1 MKNQAKTQ
9 MYDLWKK
16 NTSTKNPSDWSSKN
30 RTPILCMISNSEYDE
45 AKRAF
50 DTLNR
55 SASSDSEIKNALE
68 YLKNADFY
76 ENLKDKKKIDKAFS
90 KLLGRYKCF
99 LTDYDRVRDALDKLQ
114 VETYDWNNNPKVEDK
129 IKALAQAEYDA
140 GGSDKVIEQINQMD
154 TNQLKNY
161 LIEQV
166 KANMNLGAEV
176 IDGDE

>member
-1 MKNQAKTQ
+1 MLHLIAK
-9 MYDLWKK
+9 
-16 NTSTKNPSDWSSKN
+16 S
-30 RTPILCMISNSEYDE
+30 RTH
-45 AKRAF
+45 
-50 DTLNR
+50 
-55 SASSDSEIKNALE
+55 
-68 YLKNADFY
+68 Y

-166 KANMNLGAEV
+166 KANMNLGAEI